1 MNVMKVSDELDVTL
15 KQKEKIDLDVNM
27 FVTLKTAIS
36 DVDSKDLDVTS
47 VITDVVQL
55 KKKRTLTTRLN
66 VLAFD

>member
-1 MNVMKVSDELDVTL
+1 MNVMKVLDELDVTL
-15 KQKEKIDLDVNM
+15 KQKEKIDLDVDM

-36 DVDSKDLDVTS
+36 NVDSKDLDVTS
-47 VITDVVQL
+47 VITDVVQS